1 MSFEPYLKENEDGYT
16 WPNHIVSQS
25 YCPNH
30 ILPIIL
36 SSRQGIQSYVEIL
49 INHDM
54 TLPSNI
60 ITGSIN
66 QAQYITQ
73 IEPTNINFEEKR
85 KLLGRQKNEIRQQQP
100 TDNSNINR
108 QLTQNH
114 QVKKVERFINKPM
127 HVDKVNKVLRDLDLS
142 QEEQDHNKNKKW

>member
-30 ILPIIL
+30 IVPIIL

-60 ITGSIN
+60 IIGSIN
-66 QAQYITQ
+66 QAQCITQ

-100 TDNSNINR
+100 TKS
-108 QLTQNH
+108 TQNH

-127 HVDKVNKVLRDLDLS
+127 DVDKVNKVLRDLDLS
-142 QEEQDHNKNKKW
+142 QEEQDHNRNNKW

>member
-1 MSFEPYLKENEDGYT
+1 M
-16 WPNHIVSQS
+16 
-25 YCPNH
+25 
-30 ILPIIL
+30 

-60 ITGSIN
+60 IIGSIN
-66 QAQYITQ
+66 QAQCITQ

-100 TDNSNINR
+100 TKS
-108 QLTQNH
+108 TQNH

-127 HVDKVNKVLRDLDLS
+127 HVDKVNKVLRYLDLS
-142 QEEQDHNKNKKW
+142 QEEQDHNRNKKW

>member
-1 MSFEPYLKENEDGYT
+1 MVTP
-16 WPNHIVSQS
+16 V
-25 YCPNH
+25 
-30 ILPIIL
+30 PIIL

-60 ITGSIN
+60 IIGSIN

-85 KLLGRQKNEIRQQQP
+85 KLLGRMKNEIRQQQP
-100 TDNSNINR
+100 
-108 QLTQNH
+108 TQNH

-127 HVDKVNKVLRDLDLS
+127 HVDKVSKVLRDLDLS
-142 QEEQDHNKNKKW
+142 QEEQDHNRNKKW

>member
-1 MSFEPYLKENEDGYT
+1 
-16 WPNHIVSQS
+16 
-25 YCPNH
+25 
-30 ILPIIL
+30 
-36 SSRQGIQSYVEIL
+36 
-49 INHDM
+49 M

-60 ITGSIN
+60 IIGSIN

-108 QLTQNH
+108 QSTQNH
-114 QVKKVERFINKPM
+114 QVKKVESFINKPM
-127 HVDKVNKVLRDLDLS
+127 HVDKVNKILRDLDLS
-142 QEEQDHNKNKKW
+142 QEEQDHNRNKKW